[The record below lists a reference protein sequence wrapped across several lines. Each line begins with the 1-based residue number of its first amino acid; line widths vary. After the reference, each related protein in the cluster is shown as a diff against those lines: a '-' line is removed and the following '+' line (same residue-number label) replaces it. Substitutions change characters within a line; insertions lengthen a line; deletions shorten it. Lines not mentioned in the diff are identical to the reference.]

1 MVRPLS
7 GMSQVWSLFLSQVSL
22 LLFLTIHSLQGLAR
36 NMVDLADFLPLSFV
50 GDVVCSFVVVYVQ
63 GPNVRATWYNDISA
77 KTFLYSNHV
86 CDIILDDNGC
96 SCVSI
101 KKILMH
107 QSECSDVVSLI
118 KSLECAAWYSV
129 EAE

>member
-1 MVRPLS
+1 MARPLS
-7 GMSQVWSLFLSQVSL
+7 VMSQVWSLFLSQVSL

-36 NMVDLADFLPLSFV
+36 NMVDLAGFLPLSFV

-86 CDIILDDNGC
+86 YDIILDDNGC
-96 SCVSI
+96 YCVSI

-118 KSLECAAWYSV
+118 KSLECAAWCSV

>member
-50 GDVVCSFVVVYVQ
+50 GDVACSFLVVDVQ
-63 GPNVRATWYNDISA
+63 GPNIRAAWYNDIWE
-77 KTFLYSNHV
+77 YM
-86 CDIILDDNGC
+86 I
-96 SCVSI
+96 SCI
-101 KKILMH
+101 RLKKNMLHMTY
-107 QSECSDVVSLI
+107 ECVLRYTQDHIS
-118 KSLECAAWYSV
+118 CG
-129 EAE
+129 